1 MAEESIIK
9 YGNVIGSDNTFK
21 VLNDELDTLEARVL
35 SLAKAT
41 KGQFSVI
48 SPTDS
53 KKIEEY
59 ENKIIELEQSLKLLA
74 KQKEV
79 VKKAQKEEVKVTQDQ
94 LVQIQAEKLARA
106 EQVKIA
112 KLQAVVLKEETNT
125 IKSLRAQ
132 LGLVTLQWAK
142 LTPEQIKNNEANKET
157 GKTARQ
163 VVKDKL
169 ALTNQLKK
177 LEKQTGDNRRNVG
190 NYTAALGT
198 LGKVAQRIFVGR
210 AIADGVLRLAGF
222 FGDLIEKGKEYNTV
236 LAGLSNSFSKVGSG
250 FAFIGTKILEF
261 FAPAITFVTDA
272 LAKLPAVFGGV
283 IAASKQ
289 FGSNVASTF
298 EILGLKIS
306 KVFQQI
312 NKANPFSKQSTAE
325 INANIAAIDR
335 QIQLSGSNQKGLVD
349 AYNEGYNDTL
359 KAQEEFEKNQQS
371 QIGKAERLKAAQEA
385 QTKELERQKKL
396 ISEISTIEGARLK
409 AIEELQKDITKAETD
424 NIEDRQEKLLA
435 LEDLR
440 AKEER
445 KQRQSSYAEL
455 AKLVKDQED
464 ALIQLEGKNSKK
476 VEDFKK
482 SSRNLLLLIEK
493 DFDKLEEE
501 QLKASE
507 QRKLDIRKQFF
518 EENVRQQA
526 KLLEDSNK
534 EVEKQNQLLLDKT
547 TSDLKKQQDEI
558 EASYNYRD
566 RKAKESADKQKEL
579 NAEVFQ
585 SISEN
590 SQKIGELIVATFE
603 KQADVA
609 KENVQKQSEALENA
623 RQRAQDG
630 LTSNIKFEKEKLVQL
645 EAEQLRA
652 EKRKQNAA
660 KLTAL
665 FNLVASAAAS
675 GDKDAVI
682 NSIVQF
688 GLLEAAAAA
697 IEGSFFEGS
706 EDIGKAKNPLD
717 ANGGRLILAHDNER
731 IVTAKQNKELNGMS
745 NKDLVKNAKLGER
758 ISDLYPMSEQLNAA
772 HFAQQS
778 KALTEASRKTDNN
791 AFGAI
796 ERGLQEVKRAII
808 NKPTQS
814 DDLVKVSEVAVEV
827 LRKTVSGQMTKTE
840 KIKKY
845 I

>member
-1 MAEESIIK
+1 M
-9 YGNVIGSDNTFK
+9 
-21 VLNDELDTLEARVL
+21 
-35 SLAKAT
+35 
-41 KGQFSVI
+41 
-48 SPTDS
+48 
-53 KKIEEY
+53 
-59 ENKIIELEQSLKLLA
+59 
-74 KQKEV
+74 
-79 VKKAQKEEVKVTQDQ
+79 
-94 LVQIQAEKLARA
+94 
-106 EQVKIA
+106 
-112 KLQAVVLKEETNT
+112 
-125 IKSLRAQ
+125 
-132 LGLVTLQWAK
+132 
-142 LTPEQIKNNEANKET
+142 
-157 GKTARQ
+157 
-163 VVKDKL
+163 
-169 ALTNQLKK
+169 
-177 LEKQTGDNRRNVG
+177 
-190 NYTAALGT
+190 
-198 LGKVAQRIFVGR
+198 
-210 AIADGVLRLAGF
+210 
-222 FGDLIEKGKEYNTV
+222 
-236 LAGLSNSFSKVGSG
+236 
-250 FAFIGTKILEF
+250 
-261 FAPAITFVTDA
+261 
-272 LAKLPAVFGGV
+272 
-283 IAASKQ
+283 
-289 FGSNVASTF
+289 
-298 EILGLKIS
+298 
-306 KVFQQI
+306 
-312 NKANPFSKQSTAE
+312 
-325 INANIAAIDR
+325 
-335 QIQLSGSNQKGLVD
+335 
-349 AYNEGYNDTL
+349 
-359 KAQEEFEKNQQS
+359 
-371 QIGKAERLKAAQEA
+371 
-385 QTKELERQKKL
+385 
-396 ISEISTIEGARLK
+396 
-409 AIEELQKDITKAETD
+409 
-424 NIEDRQEKLLA
+424 
-435 LEDLR
+435 
-440 AKEER
+440 
-445 KQRQSSYAEL
+445 
-455 AKLVKDQED
+455 
-464 ALIQLEGKNSKK
+464 
-476 VEDFKK
+476 
-482 SSRNLLLLIEK
+482 
-493 DFDKLEEE
+493 
-501 QLKASE
+501 
-507 QRKLDIRKQFF
+507 
-518 EENVRQQA
+518 
-526 KLLEDSNK
+526 
-534 EVEKQNQLLLDKT
+534 LDKT

-566 RKAKESADKQKEL
+566 RKAKESAEKQKEL
-579 NAEVFQ
+579 NSEVFQ

>member
-440 AKEER
+440 SKEER
-445 KQRQSSYAEL
+445 KQRESSFAEL
-455 AKLVKDQED
+455 TTLLEQQEAKLIE
-464 ALIQLEGKNSKK
+464 LYGENSKEVVAFRK
-476 VEDFKK
+476 L
-482 SSRNLLLLIEK
+482 SSDAQLQVSK
-493 DFDKLEEE
+493 DFYKLEEE
-501 QLKASE
+501 ELIASE
-507 QRKLDIRKQFF
+507 QRKINIRKEFALSTTEITPINVLKQ
-518 EENVRQQA
+518 EEAILNER
-526 KLLEDSNK
+526 
-534 EVEKQNQLLLDKT
+534 VELVEEAN
-547 TSDLKKQQDEI
+547 KKQKDSYDE
-558 EASYNYRD
+558 
-566 RKAKESADKQKEL
+566 L
-579 NAEVFQ
+579 FQ
-585 SISEN
+585 SISQN
-590 SQKIGELIVATFE
+590 SVKIGEIIAATYE
-603 KQADVA
+603 KQADLA

-630 LTSNIKFEKEKLVQL
+630 LSNNIKFEKEQLVQR

-682 NSIVQF
+682 SSIVQF
-688 GLLEAAAAA
+688 GLLEGFAAA

>member
-9 YGNVIGSDNTFK
+9 YSNVIGADNTFK

-35 SLAKAT
+35 NLAKAT

-48 SPTDS
+48 SPTDT

-59 ENKIIELEQSLKLLA
+59 ERKIMELEQSLKLLA
-74 KQKEV
+74 KQKDV
-79 VKKAQKEEVKVTQDQ
+79 VRKAQKQETEVTQEQ

-112 KLQAVVLKEETNT
+112 KLQAIVLKEETNT

-132 LGLVTLQWAK
+132 LSLTTLQWSK
-142 LTPEQIKNNEANKET
+142 LTDEETKNSKE
-157 GKTARQ
+157 GKDL
-163 VVKDKL
+163 VKEKL
-169 ALTNQLKK
+169 RLTNQLKR
-177 LEKQTGDNRRNVG
+177 LEKATGDNRREVG
-190 NYTAALGT
+190 NYSKALGV
-198 LGKVAQRIFVGR
+198 LGKTAQRIFVGR
-210 AIADGVLRLAGF
+210 QIADGVLRLAGF

-236 LAGLSNSFSKVGSG
+236 LAGLSTSFSKVGNG

-272 LAKLPAVFGGV
+272 LSSLPAIFGGV

-289 FGSNVASTF
+289 FGTNVASTF

-335 QIQLSGSNQKGLVD
+335 QIQLAGSNQKGLLD

-359 KAQEEFEKNQQS
+359 KAQEEFEKNQQA

-385 QTKELERQKKL
+385 QTKELERQKSL
-396 ISEISTIEGARLK
+396 TSEILTIESARIK
-409 AIEELQKDITKAETD
+409 AIEELQKEITKAETD
-424 NIEDRQEKLLA
+424 NIKDRQEKLLA

-440 AKEER
+440 SKEEQ
-445 KQRQSSYAEL
+445 KQRESSFAEL
-455 AKLVKDQED
+455 TTLLDQQED
-464 ALIQLEGKNSKK
+464 KLIELYGENSKE
-476 VEDFKK
+476 VIDFRKT
-482 SSRNLLLLIEK
+482 SSDAQLQVSKN
-493 DFDKLEEE
+493 FYKLEEE
-501 QLKASE
+501 ELKASE
-507 QRKLDIRKQFF
+507 QRKIEIRKEFALSTT
-518 EENVRQQA
+518 EITPINVLNQ
-526 KLLEDSNK
+526 EK
-534 EVEKQNQLLLDKT
+534 EVLNERVKLVEQANV
-547 TSDLKKQQDEI
+547 
-558 EASYNYRD
+558 
-566 RKAKESADKQKEL
+566 KQKNSYEDL
-579 NAEVFQ
+579 FK

-590 SQKIGELIVATFE
+590 SQKIGEAITATFE

-609 KENVQKQSEALENA
+609 KENVQKQTEALEKA
-623 RQRAQDG
+623 REKAADG
-630 LTSNIKFEKEKLVQL
+630 LANNLKFEKEQLVKR

-652 EKRKQNAA
+652 EKRKQQAA

-665 FNLVASAAAS
+665 FNLVASSAAA
-675 GDKDAVI
+675 GDPNAVI
-682 NSIVQF
+682 SSIVQF
-688 GLLEAAAAA
+688 GLLEGFAAA

-717 ANGGRLILAHDNER
+717 KNGGRLILAHDNER

-745 NKDLVKNAKLGER
+745 NDELVKNAIIGER

-778 KALTEASRKTDNN
+778 KQLTEASKKADNN

-808 NKPTQS
+808 NKPTSS

>member
-1 MAEESIIK
+1 
-9 YGNVIGSDNTFK
+9 
-21 VLNDELDTLEARVL
+21 
-35 SLAKAT
+35 LA
-41 KGQFSVI
+41 
-48 SPTDS
+48 
-53 KKIEEY
+53 
-59 ENKIIELEQSLKLLA
+59 
-74 KQKEV
+74 
-79 VKKAQKEEVKVTQDQ
+79 
-94 LVQIQAEKLARA
+94 
-106 EQVKIA
+106 
-112 KLQAVVLKEETNT
+112 
-125 IKSLRAQ
+125 
-132 LGLVTLQWAK
+132 
-142 LTPEQIKNNEANKET
+142 
-157 GKTARQ
+157 
-163 VVKDKL
+163 
-169 ALTNQLKK
+169 
-177 LEKQTGDNRRNVG
+177 
-190 NYTAALGT
+190 
-198 LGKVAQRIFVGR
+198 
-210 AIADGVLRLAGF
+210 
-222 FGDLIEKGKEYNTV
+222 
-236 LAGLSNSFSKVGSG
+236 
-250 FAFIGTKILEF
+250 
-261 FAPAITFVTDA
+261 
-272 LAKLPAVFGGV
+272 
-283 IAASKQ
+283 
-289 FGSNVASTF
+289 
-298 EILGLKIS
+298 
-306 KVFQQI
+306 
-312 NKANPFSKQSTAE
+312 
-325 INANIAAIDR
+325 
-335 QIQLSGSNQKGLVD
+335 GSNQKGLVD

-440 AKEER
+440 SKEER
-445 KQRQSSYAEL
+445 KQRESSFAEL
-455 AKLVKDQED
+455 TTLLEQQEAKLIE
-464 ALIQLEGKNSKK
+464 LYGENSKEVVAFRK
-476 VEDFKK
+476 L
-482 SSRNLLLLIEK
+482 SSDAQLQVSK
-493 DFDKLEEE
+493 DFYKLEEE
-501 QLKASE
+501 ELIASE
-507 QRKLDIRKQFF
+507 QRKINIRKEFALSTTEITPINVLKQ
-518 EENVRQQA
+518 EETILNER
-526 KLLEDSNK
+526 
-534 EVEKQNQLLLDKT
+534 VELVEEAN
-547 TSDLKKQQDEI
+547 KKQKDSYDE
-558 EASYNYRD
+558 
-566 RKAKESADKQKEL
+566 L
-579 NAEVFQ
+579 FQ
-585 SISEN
+585 SISQN
-590 SQKIGELIVATFE
+590 SVKIGEIIAATYE
-603 KQADVA
+603 KQADLA

-630 LTSNIKFEKEKLVQL
+630 LSNNIKFEKEQLVQR

-682 NSIVQF
+682 SSIVQF
-688 GLLEAAAAA
+688 GLLEGFAAA

>member
-9 YGNVIGSDNTFK
+9 YSNVIGSDNTFK
-21 VLNDELDTLEARVL
+21 ALNDELDTLETRVL

-41 KGQFSVI
+41 KGKFSII

-59 ENKIIELEQSLKLLA
+59 ENRIIELEQALKLLA
-74 KQKEV
+74 KQKKV
-79 VKKAQKEEVKVTQDQ
+79 VTDTQKEEVKVTQDQ

-222 FGDLIEKGKEYNTV
+222 FGDLIEKGKEYNSV

-335 QIQLSGSNQKGLVD
+335 QIQLAGSNQKGLVD

-440 AKEER
+440 SKEER
-445 KQRQSSYAEL
+445 KQRESSFAEL
-455 AKLVKDQED
+455 TTLLEQQEAKLIE
-464 ALIQLEGKNSKK
+464 LYGENSKEVVAFRK
-476 VEDFKK
+476 L
-482 SSRNLLLLIEK
+482 SSDAQLQVSK
-493 DFDKLEEE
+493 DFYKLEEE
-501 QLKASE
+501 ELIASE
-507 QRKLDIRKQFF
+507 QRKINIRKEFALSTTEITPINVLKQ
-518 EENVRQQA
+518 EEAILNER
-526 KLLEDSNK
+526 
-534 EVEKQNQLLLDKT
+534 VELVEEAN
-547 TSDLKKQQDEI
+547 KKQKDSYDE
-558 EASYNYRD
+558 
-566 RKAKESADKQKEL
+566 L
-579 NAEVFQ
+579 FQ
-585 SISEN
+585 SISQN
-590 SQKIGELIVATFE
+590 SVKIGEIIAATYE
-603 KQADVA
+603 KQADLA
-609 KENVQKQSEALENA
+609 KENVQKQSEALDNA

-630 LTSNIKFEKEKLVQL
+630 LTNNIKFEKEQLVQR

-665 FNLVASAAAS
+665 FNLVAAAAAS

-688 GLLEAAAAA
+688 GLLEGAAAA

-758 ISDLYPMSEQLNAA
+758 ISDLYPRAEQLNAA

-814 DDLVKVSEVAVEV
+814 DDLVKVTETAFEVS
-827 LRKTVSGQMTKTE
+827 RKIISGQMTRIE

-845 I
+845 P